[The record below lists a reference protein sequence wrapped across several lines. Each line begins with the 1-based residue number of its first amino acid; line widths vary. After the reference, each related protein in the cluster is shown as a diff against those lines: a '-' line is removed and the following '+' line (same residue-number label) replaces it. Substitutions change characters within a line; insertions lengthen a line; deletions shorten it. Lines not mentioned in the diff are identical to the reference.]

1 MEEIVTV
8 DGRQFKLSV
17 DRPLNAT
24 ERAQV
29 LTEIRKQSCGTCHQ
43 PRTLSTGFGGI
54 HSLIF
59 QGDVTGAAYGAGPK
73 SSGDTVTLKAQPL
86 GGVGPYDV
94 RFWRS
99 NTGESPITTGIANAF
114 YLGSTEGTTVTAT
127 YPIVD
132 ADIAAADGN
141 TLAQEPSA
149 VDTTSGAITLGGTV
163 SGLTAGSIRFY
174 TSIVDSCAGA
184 AGPGVCAQYVDVTL
198 TCVAPTCN
206 FVVT

>member
-29 LTEIRKQSCGTCHQ
+29 LTEIRKQTGCSTCHQ
-43 PRTLSTGFGGI
+43 PRTLSTGGVY
-54 HSLIF
+54 SLPF
-59 QGDVTGAAYGAGPK
+59 DSDVTGTTTATVK
-73 SSGDTVTLKAQPL
+73 NSGSTVTLTAGPS
-86 GGVGPYDV
+86 GGTRPYTV

-99 NTGESPITTGIANAF
+99 NTGVAPIAVGSAHTTAAGD
-114 YLGSTEGTTVTAT
+114 TEGTTVADSYVILDVDVAAAIGNTTAGT
-127 YPIVD
+127 PLAV
-132 ADIAAADGN
+132 DIA
-141 TLAQEPSA
+141 T
-149 VDTTSGAITLGGTV
+149 GAIALGGTAAE
-163 SGLTAGSIRFY
+163 LATGSIRFY
-174 TSIVDSCAGA
+174 SSVVDSC
-184 AGPGVCAQYVDVTL
+184 PGTDKGTCAQYVDVVV